1 MHKKALL
8 ACLLAVALLLSGCAL
23 IEKDMTVDRATE
35 VIRVGDTVYTKGE
48 VQDQVDY
55 QLAYMSYLYSM
66 FGMSYDPTDA
76 QNIADARESVVN
88 YLVEDAVKN
97 QKVQELGLDQLT
109 AEEQAELDEKIE
121 EAWQS
126 NLDSVKSTYFADT
139 ELEGDELTAA
149 LEAKADELGLTRDAV
164 AVDQTTAFN
173 QEKLRAFV
181 VKDVAVSDEEIQA
194 SFDTKVEEAKTSYET
209 DLSAYGSSVN
219 SGSTVY
225 YRPAGYRMVKQI
237 LIKFHEDDQTVI
249 DGLNTKLSAQNSSVS
264 TLTTSLT
271 NAGVADAD
279 ALAAQVT
286 ATVTPAQG
294 EGDPTVTSTAAFTE
308 EQSEEVADLA
318 TQLAEAKALQAYY
331 EAELAA
337 AKAKAFANIDEE
349 TDAVLAQLAEGA
361 DWDALMAEKTQDPG
375 MQEGRDTAK
384 TGYAV
389 CENFSS
395 FDTAFTAAAMALEK
409 VGDVS
414 PKTEGVYGYYI
425 IQYTSDVQE
434 GPVDLADV
442 HDELHDS
449 LLTDKQ
455 NTTFDETLAQ
465 WVEAANAKID
475 YSEMAK

>member
-1 MHKKALL
+1 M
-8 ACLLAVALLLSGCAL
+8 
-23 IEKDMTVDRATE
+23 
-35 VIRVGDTVYTKGE
+35 
-48 VQDQVDY
+48 
-55 QLAYMSYLYSM
+55 
-66 FGMSYDPTDA
+66 
-76 QNIADARESVVN
+76 NN
-88 YLVEDAVKN
+88 
-97 QKVQELGLDQLT
+97 
-109 AEEQAELDEKIE
+109 
-121 EAWQS
+121 
-126 NLDSVKSTYFADT
+126 
-139 ELEGDELTAA
+139 
-149 LEAKADELGLTRDAV
+149 
-164 AVDQTTAFN
+164 
-173 QEKLRAFV
+173 
-181 VKDVAVSDEEIQA
+181 
-194 SFDTKVEEAKTSYET
+194 
-209 DLSAYGSSVN
+209 
-219 SGSTVY
+219 GSTVY

-249 DGLNTKLSAQNSSVS
+249 DGLNTKLSAQNTSVS

-271 NAGVADAD
+271 NAGVADPA

-286 ATVTPAQG
+286 ATVTPAEG

-308 EQSEEVADLA
+308 EQSEDVADLA

-375 MQEGRDTAK
+375 MQEGSDTAK

-395 FDTAFTAAAMALEK
+395 FDAAFTAAAMALEK

-442 HDELHDS
+442 REELHDS
-449 LLTDKQ
+449 LLTEKQ
-455 NTTFDETLAQ
+455 NTTYDEALAQ
-465 WVEAANAKID
+465 WVEDANAKID
-475 YSEMAK
+475 YDEMAK